1 MIKAIYMPL
10 NISQIEKK
18 IKYKFKQKDL
28 LLQAITHSSYAYE
41 SQQAEAVDNEVLE
54 FLGDSVLGLIIA
66 DYLYASHPK
75 LSEGELSKLKSAT
88 ASTSALAGFAK
99 KIKLE
104 KIIRLGKGEEK
115 SGGRQKRTI
124 LAGAFEALVAAVY
137 LDGGLEETKKFLTKF
152 LRSYFKEIKVKKFLV
167 DNYKSVLQEYLQKEN
182 LPTPVYKIVTE
193 KGPDHRKSFVV
204 EVLSENKS
212 LAKAKGY
219 SKKNAEQRAAQKAL
233 RSLLGKKIKSISSDT
248 FLLRR
253 KKR

>member
-1 MIKAIYMPL
+1 MPS
-10 NISQIEKK
+10 NTSQLEKK

-41 SQQAEAVDNEVLE
+41 SQPSEVINNEVLE

-66 DYLYASHPK
+66 GYIYRSYPNLT
-75 LSEGELSKLKSAT
+75 EGELSKLKSAA
-88 ASTSALAGFAK
+88 ASTSALTDFAK
-99 KIKLE
+99 KIKLD
-104 KIIRLGKGEEK
+104 KNILLGKGEEK
-115 SGGRQKRTI
+115 SGGRKKRTI
-124 LAGAFEALVAAVY
+124 LAGAFEALVAAIY
-137 LDGGLEETKKFLTKF
+137 LDGGLEEARKFLLEF
-152 LRSYFKEIKVKKFLV
+152 LNPYFNEIKVRKFQV
-167 DNYKSVLQEYLQKEN
+167 DNYKSALQEFLQKEN

-204 EVLSENKS
+204 EVISENKS

-233 RSLLGKKIKSISSDT
+233 KSLLGKRIKAMSSDT
-248 FLLRR
+248 FLLKR